1 MFFGIL
7 TLLTALAIS
16 SVAAYYSIIGLMA
29 IFSGAT
35 TSIAVMGVC
44 LEIGKLICASWTFTN
59 WKTSPFVMKTYFIGA
74 VIVLMLITSLGI
86 FGFLSKAHIQQSS
99 NTILME
105 SKIQRIELK
114 ITQRQKEIG
123 RHQSRLNILDKAF
136 EKYISLGA
144 VTKGFQKI
152 GEMESDTTLL
162 KTKIQGLENEIDN
175 FTDEKFDMKT
185 EINLAEVE
193 TGPIRYVA
201 SMLYDDVSERELER
215 AVRWIIILLIFV
227 FDPLAVV
234 LVIAANISL
243 RDYRKERKMA
253 TRTITVMPDLSDKE
267 VIDKENVAEY
277 EEEDG
282 SEDFKILTWETFSR
296 NLKNY
301 KGKK

>member
-1 MFFGIL
+1 MFFGLL
-7 TLLTALAIS
+7 TLATALAIS
-16 SVAAYYSIIGLMA
+16 VVAAYYSIVGLMA
-29 IFSGAT
+29 IFAGAT
-35 TSIAVMGVC
+35 TAIVVMGAV
-44 LEIGKLICASWTFTN
+44 LEVGKLICASWTFTN
-59 WKTSPFVMKTYFIGA
+59 WKTSQIIRRSYFTAI
-74 VIVLMLITSLGI
+74 IILMLITSLGI
-86 FGFLSKAHIQQSS
+86 FGFLSRAHITQSS
-99 NTILME
+99 PTTLLE
-105 SKIQRIELK
+105 SRIQRIELK
-114 ITQRQKEIG
+114 VEQRQKEIG
-123 RHQSRLNILDKAF
+123 RHQSRLDILDKAF
-136 EKYISLGA
+136 ERYIELGA
-144 VTKGFQKI
+144 VSKGLQKI
-152 GEMESDTTLL
+152 GEMENETNLL

-253 TRTITVMPDLSDKE
+253 TRTVTVMPDLSDKE
-267 VIDKENVAEY
+267 IIDKENVAEY

-282 SEDFKILTWETFSR
+282 NDFKILTWDLFKKQ
-296 NLKNY
+296 L